1 MQDAK
6 ASTKAKYKD
15 KNILD
20 SSLFTVKFILMFTVS
35 FIAYDSVLLIVIVLI
50 PKFIPPTIA
59 LLLFGPITMLASIFC

>member
-35 FIAYDSVLLIVIVLI
+35 FIAYDSVLLIVIVI
-50 PKFIPPTIA
+50 IWPYHNVSFYF
-59 LLLFGPITMLASIFC
+59 LLDLLGDPN